1 VGVLGYYEHSRG
13 AKIGV
18 WCVCMRFG
26 GNCVSECR
34 GERVLDTRWL
44 ELHETRAMLSVCKQ
58 WTTVLSSF
66 PETGVFLSHAKT
78 TPSRTIEPSHVSS
91 RHTIGTVAN

>member
-26 GNCVSECR
+26 GNQVSA
-34 GERVLDTRWL
+34 GEKAFWIRYALVG
-44 ELHETRAMLSVCKQ
+44 AS
-58 WTTVLSSF
+58 
-66 PETGVFLSHAKT
+66 
-78 TPSRTIEPSHVSS
+78 
-91 RHTIGTVAN
+91 